1 MLESIRMKGFKS
13 YLDATLNLSPLTI
26 LIGENAS
33 GKSNAI
39 EALKLLSWIAQGSG
53 LSSIALMVQKNSNK
67 IRGLVNELGFHG
79 KDIFEFIFNSCNASW
94 SQYRIRLGT
103 TEDGQLFIDEEELRG
118 PPESRLLFRT
128 FSSPSGA
135 GSMKLEY
142 KTFHGRKMDLQKI
155 STNQMPAIIQL
166 DNRALIDKR
175 YKTAQREIP
184 RVAAECRDELSKMA
198 FVDPLPSK
206 MRGYSFRDQRS
217 LYVDCSNISGVLH
230 GLRENSDSW
239 KMIFEFIKSLPEQ
252 EIIGIYFI
260 KTGRGDV
267 MVQLEEGFGRDRR
280 RYDATLLSDGTL
292 RVLAAAAAVLSA
304 PKGSLVVIE
313 EIDNGVHPSRVISLL
328 EKLLN
333 VARSRELR
341 VLISTHNPA
350 LLDGLPASEISKVM
364 VSYRNQDTG
373 ASELIQM
380 GDIQNFPILAAKGK
394 PGQLMT
400 NGTIDDFI
408 KKNPGPEEN
417 RKRALSWIESF
428 DKYEG
433 QDS

>member
-1 MLESIRMKGFKS
+1 MLESIRIKGFKS

-53 LSSIALMVQKNSNK
+53 LSTIAMMVQKNSNK

-79 KDIFEFIFNSCNASW
+79 QDMFEFTFNCCNASW
-94 SQYRIRLGT
+94 SQYRIQLGI
-103 TEDGQLFIDEEELRG
+103 TEDGRLFIDEEELRG
-118 PPESRLLFRT
+118 SPKSQLLFRT
-128 FSSPSGA
+128 FSSSSGT

-142 KTFHGRKMDLQKI
+142 KTFNGRKMDLQKI

-166 DNRALIDKR
+166 DNLALIDKR
-175 YKTAQREIP
+175 YNTAQQEIP
-184 RVAAECRDELSKMA
+184 RVSAECRDELSKTV

-217 LYVDCSNISGVLH
+217 LYEDCSNISGILYGLH
-230 GLRENSDSW
+230 KNSDS
-239 KMIFEFIKSLPEQ
+239 KKIIFEFIKSLPEQ
-252 EIIGIYFI
+252 EVIGIYFI
-260 KTGRGDV
+260 ETGRGDV
-267 MVQLEEGFGRDRR
+267 MVQLEEGFGPERR

-313 EIDNGVHPSRVISLL
+313 EIDNGVHPSRVSHLL
-328 EKLLN
+328 ERLAS
-333 VARSRELR
+333 VARARELR
-341 VLISTHNPA
+341 ILISTHNPA
-350 LLDGLPASEISKVM
+350 LLDGLPAREISKVM
-364 VSYRNQDTG
+364 VSYRNPDTG

-428 DKYEG
+428 DKYES
-433 QDS
+433 QNS